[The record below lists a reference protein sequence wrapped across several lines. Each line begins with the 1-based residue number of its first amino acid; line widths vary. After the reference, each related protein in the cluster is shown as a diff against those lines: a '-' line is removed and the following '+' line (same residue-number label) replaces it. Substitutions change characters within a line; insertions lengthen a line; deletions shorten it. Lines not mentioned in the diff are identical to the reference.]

1 MRTAAV
7 AVGTLAVIG
16 APVVLGVVGAPGWME
31 AAGTGL
37 AAAVVSHLIHRV
49 AAGTRAARAARSAS
63 SGLAVVAAALILLAV
78 PAAVDELHL
87 RVDVTANSRLTLSGT
102 TLAVLDR
109 LQSPVE
115 ITAFFEDGSL
125 EATQIRDLVAQY
137 QRKSDLVELEVVDP
151 TRSPGIAKRFGVRR
165 LGEIFV
171 DHEGRRE
178 EAPFLAEIELTSAI
192 VRAVDDT
199 PSTLCA
205 LTGHGEAD
213 FGDTSGI
220 GGFGQATEA
229 LRTINVEI
237 REVALAANP
246 SGLETC
252 DVATLAGPRVDLSDD
267 ELDALAGYLDD
278 HGSLLVLADPSS
290 TTDLGPVLGHY
301 GIDPVD
307 ELVLDR
313 ASSLPGDP
321 STLLVDRFPSANPVG
336 GGLAQLVLPE
346 TGAARLSDDTTR
358 GLVTSPIATTSPAAE
373 LLAPTQP
380 DLPSPRPHPANG
392 EVVLAASAEETGVAG
407 RGDSAEIQRTR
418 IVWIGDSDFATNV
431 AIGQVSNE
439 QLLVN
444 AVAWLAQDEDL
455 IAIGA
460 PVPDYRELFLSTAD
474 RNRLLVVTV
483 GLTPASLVG
492 LGAFGR
498 WRARRLD
505 RRPPPAVVHP
515 GRREAGG
522 RKQRRRPRSTR

>member
-1 MRTAAV
+1 MRPAA
-7 AVGTLAVIG
+7 AVGTLTIIG
-16 APVVLGVVGAPGWME
+16 APIVLALVSAPGWLVS
-31 AAGTGL
+31 AGIGL
-37 AAAVVSHLIHRV
+37 AAAVVSIRMGRV
-49 AAGTRAARAARSAS
+49 VATTRSARATRSVS
-63 SGLAVVAAALILLAV
+63 SGLAVAAAALLLLAL

-87 RVDVTANSRLTLSGT
+87 RADLTSNSRLTLSGT

-137 QRKSDLVELEVVDP
+137 QRKSDRVELEVVDP
-151 TRSPGIAKRFGVRR
+151 IRSPGIARRFGVRR

-192 VRAVDDT
+192 VRAVDAV
-199 PSTLCA
+199 PSALCA
-205 LTGHGEAD
+205 LTGHGEGN
-213 FGDTSGI
+213 FGDRSGI
-220 GGFGQATEA
+220 GGFGQAAEA
-229 LRTINVEI
+229 LRTINVQI

-252 DVATLAGPRVDLSDD
+252 DVTTLAGPRVDLSDD
-267 ELDALAGYLDD
+267 ELDALARYLDD

-290 TTDLGPVLGHY
+290 TTNLGPVLRRY

-321 STLLVDRFPSANPVG
+321 STLLVRSFPSTNPVG
-336 GGLAQLVLPE
+336 RGLAQLMLPE
-346 TGAARLSDDTTR
+346 AGVARLSDDTTR

-418 IVWIGDSDFATNV
+418 IVWIGDSDFATNI

-444 AVAWLAQDEDL
+444 AVAWLVQDEDL

-460 PVPDYRELFLSTAD
+460 PVPDFRELFLSAAD
-474 RNRLLVVTV
+474 RNRLLVITV

-505 RRPPPAVVHP
+505 RRPPSAVVHP

-522 RKQRRRPRSTR
+522 RKQRRQPRSTR